1 MAQLHGRIFGLSH
14 RRRGLGARGAAP
26 LALLLLLGPLGWA
39 TPAGAEGLTGV
50 ERLAQGLRSDE
61 PGVREKA
68 LRSLSRLDV
77 RALPAIRARA
87 AELGR
92 APLDADQARGALH
105 AFRHATGSR
114 RADDAV
120 DLIEGVLPVLAQRG
134 DAVAVGMAERLA
146 LMRALEG
153 MGTLEAGE
161 VLCDLMG
168 LEQEHPWPWRWEARR
183 IAERMGSER
192 ALPTLMVATVHRNR
206 FVRRWGLEALEA
218 HPPPGPGDAL
228 RRAEERGPVA
238 VADLLRAWGK
248 ARVMDAMPTVTA
260 FVNDP
265 RRKVREAARA
275 GVEGYGRNIIW
286 QLRRAYHLQ
295 TGREAERSWSTER
308 TRTELY
314 AAVDRERLRPA
325 RAALA
330 AGLEALEA
338 GDVAAMEAHF
348 ERALRDAPGEASVGA
363 AMAAGWAALGDRRM
377 AAGDYDGAARTYR
390 RALWTAPE
398 GDERAAW
405 NARLTL
411 AEAEADLSAGVV
423 DVAGFRTAGAAGAVD
438 RLTGAA
444 AERKRKRQR
453 YAAGLGALLLG
464 LAGVSLLRRR
474 SGSVRPDPDARP
486 DHRETSAG
494 GAMVSVRDE
503 PLVQ

>member
-1 MAQLHGRIFGLSH
+1 MAQLHRRIFGLSH
-14 RRRGLGARGAAP
+14 RRRRLGAAA
-26 LALLLLLGPLGWA
+26 LALLLLVPLGWA
-39 TPAGAEGLTGV
+39 APAGAEGLTRV
-50 ERLAQGLRSDE
+50 QRLAQGLRSDE

-68 LRSLSRLDV
+68 LRSLARLDV
-77 RALPAIRARA
+77 RALPAIRARV

-105 AFRHATGSR
+105 AFRHSTGSR

-120 DLIEGVLPVLAQRG
+120 ELMEGVLPVLAQRG

-168 LEQEHPWPWRWEARR
+168 LELEHPWPWRWEARR
-183 IAERMGSER
+183 IAERMGPGGV
-192 ALPTLMVATVHRNR
+192 PTLMVATVHRNR

-228 RRAEERGPVA
+228 RRAEERGPAA

-314 AAVDRERLRPA
+314 AAMDRERLRPA
-325 RAALA
+325 RTALA
-330 AGLEALEA
+330 AGLAALEA

-348 ERALRDAPGEASVGA
+348 ERALRDAPGEGSVGA
-363 AMAAGWAALGDRRM
+363 AMAAGWAALGDRRL
-377 AAGDYDGAARTYR
+377 AAVDYDGAARAYR
-390 RALWTAPE
+390 RALWAAPE
-398 GDERAAW
+398 GEERAAW
-405 NARLTL
+405 DARLTL

-423 DVAGFRTAGAAGAVD
+423 DVEGFRAAGAVGAVD

-453 YAAGLGALLLG
+453 YAAGLGAMLLG

-474 SGSVRPDPDARP
+474 SGSGRPD
-486 DHRETSAG
+486 RETSAG
-494 GAMVSVRDE
+494 GAMDLAVRDE